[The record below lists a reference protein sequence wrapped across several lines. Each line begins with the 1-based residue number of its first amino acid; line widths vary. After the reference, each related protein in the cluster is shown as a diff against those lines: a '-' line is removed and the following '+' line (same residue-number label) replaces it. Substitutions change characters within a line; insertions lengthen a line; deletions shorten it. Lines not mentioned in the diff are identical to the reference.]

1 MKITKKQA
9 EEFLKE
15 DIESRLDEIQTK
27 IPAFSTFSE
36 RLQSALF
43 YEYYRG
49 SVGQSPK
56 TIELINKENLKE
68 ASVEFLNND
77 EYRNAVE
84 RNRRGIR
91 KTMQEVSNA
100 LKEEVLN

>member
-1 MKITKKQA
+1 MGRKRK
-9 EEFLKE
+9 
-15 DIESRLDEIQTK
+15 DDG
-27 IPAFSTFSE
+27 
-36 RLQSALF
+36 
-43 YEYYRG
+43 Y
-49 SVGQSPK
+49 
-56 TIELINKENLKE
+56 NKGKFKE